1 MYVVIFNPQLI
12 ESMDTEPVYTE
23 SQLYTLAL
31 SLCEVIYHL
40 KIDYDN
46 KYSWFHDL
54 KAYRMPGLQWWNLA
68 YVTLEQVP
76 IKHLARMPVWND
88 TLKSLT
94 AVLQDATYKLKHKM
108 MYGVVLRYLAT
119 KTKLIYWKR

>member
-1 MYVVIFNPQLI
+1 
-12 ESMDTEPVYTE
+12 MDTEPVYTK

-31 SLCEVIYHL
+31 SLCEVICDL

-46 KYSWFHDL
+46 KYSGFHDL

-76 IKHLARMPVWND
+76 IKHLARVPVWND
-88 TLKSLT
+88 TLKTLT
-94 AVLQDATYKLKHKM
+94 AVLQDAIYKLKHKM
-108 MYGVVLRYLAT
+108 IYGVVLRYLAT
-119 KTKLIYWKR
+119 KDKTYILERIIYLD